1 MEETPEVQVE
11 IPTEKPEIIAEIKNQ
26 EDVQHPPQSSKKH
39 TRSSSKFFEVLA
51 CLEVNIPLLKHL
63 KDTPTYVKTMKELL
77 LKKKTVKKVNTVVL
91 TKEYSA
97 IIQKNFP
104 TKKKDPVDPAST
116 KPPERSGK
124 TIGNN
129 SQDKESTENFRPSPS
144 QQKEEAT
151 ISPIPAEEEKK
162 KKEPAAYMPKPPYP
176 QRLKAENKNKAP
188 KKEPKEEKGATN
200 DSVKFQQI
208 QKVPTIPYLPT
219 IMGSNNKTYM
229 ITKGVCNKFFEPP

>member
-11 IPTEKPEIIAEIKNQ
+11 VPTEKPEIIAEIKNQ
-26 EDVQHPPQSSKKH
+26 EAVHHPPQSSKKH
-39 TRSSSKFFEVLA
+39 TSGA
-51 CLEVNIPLLKHL
+51 
-63 KDTPTYVKTMKELL
+63 KTCMKI
-77 LKKKTVKKVNTVVL
+77 N
-91 TKEYSA
+91 S
-97 IIQKNFP
+97 
-104 TKKKDPVDPAST
+104 VDPAST

-124 TIGNN
+124 TIENN
-129 SQDKESTENFRPSPS
+129 SQDKELAEDFRPSPS
-144 QQKEEAT
+144 QQKEEAA
-151 ISPIPAEEEKK
+151 ISPIPAKEEKK

-208 QKVPTIPYLPT
+208 QKVPTMPYLPT

-229 ITKGVCNKFFEPP
+229 ITEGVYNKFFEPP